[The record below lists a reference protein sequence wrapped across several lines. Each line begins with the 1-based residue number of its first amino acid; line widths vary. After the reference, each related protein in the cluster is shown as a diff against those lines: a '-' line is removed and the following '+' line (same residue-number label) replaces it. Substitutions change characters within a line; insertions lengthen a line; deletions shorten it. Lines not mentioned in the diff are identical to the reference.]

1 MFLWKKVFL
10 EISQNPQENIC
21 TVVSILKRDSGTG
34 VFLWI
39 LRNFWEHL
47 FYRTPLDDCFYFVQ
61 YLKNFVLVFR
71 ISRKQFQKQQS
82 REVCCPVNL
91 LHIFRTPFSR
101 NTYEQLLLQFET
113 EVLQNPLKKLVISVL
128 NYHKFKKKNCFF
140 HLKLVYG
147 CLKIPNCI
155 AHWDQRVCWNLR
167 TASSNIS

>member
-1 MFLWKKVFL
+1 MLKAVTRSVSMKK
-10 EISQNPQENIC
+10 
-21 TVVSILKRDSGTG
+21 G
-34 VFLWI
+34 I
-39 LRNFWEHL
+39 LRNFTKSTGKHLYRSLYFKKETQAQEH
-47 FYRTPLDDCFYFVQ
+47 RTPLDDCFYFVQ